1 MFHFLDHTLAVL
13 FCRHA
18 NNPPPNIQVSKS
30 CDSLM
35 SSSTSEVCDRKFSL
49 PIKSNN
55 TDLDDDNY
63 IPLVDE
69 VRVSPVVSRKGYLN
83 FLEEKHTG
91 WVKKWVVCERLQIDI
106 STIMLCIDYTT

>member
-91 WVKKWVVCERLQIDI
+91 WVKKWVVCETSPQ
-106 STIMLCIDYTT
+106 

>member
-1 MFHFLDHTLAVL
+1 MYHTLSYLVRYIQIFNLYYIFSFVL
-13 FCRHA
+13 YRHA
-18 NNPPPNIQVSKS
+18 NNPTPNITVSKS

-35 SSSTSEVCDRKFSL
+35 SNSTSEVCDRKFSL
-49 PIKSNN
+49 PIKPNT

-91 WVKKWVVCERLQIDI
+91 WVKKYVVG
-106 STIMLCIDYTT
+106 